1 MSLSLPLTTYFSNFS
16 EKTAEAIKNKRELI
30 KFVSRERVY
39 SEIMKTLSYSGA
51 NKILCDFEEV
61 FCFAL
66 AVSKLNLENIYEIP
80 DIAEQK
86 LAYILLNEDFAAALN
101 SLKADTKTKTMVKNI
116 CECSRERLECD
127 KYTIKCLLRKYG
139 EDAFFAALKIN
150 GSDKRISDLTESI
163 IKNGECFNLEALKI
177 NGKRLVELGFK
188 GEEIGKVLETLLDLV
203 MRQRIQ
209 NDTLS
214 LEKALKSLK

>member
-1 MSLSLPLTTYFSNFS
+1 
-16 EKTAEAIKNKRELI
+16 
-30 KFVSRERVY
+30 
-39 SEIMKTLSYSGA
+39 
-51 NKILCDFEEV
+51 
-61 FCFAL
+61 
-66 AVSKLNLENIYEIP
+66 
-80 DIAEQK
+80 
-86 LAYILLNEDFAAALN
+86 
-101 SLKADTKTKTMVKNI
+101 MVKNI

-139 EDAFFAALKIN
+139 EDALFAALKIN

-209 NDTLS
+209 NDALS